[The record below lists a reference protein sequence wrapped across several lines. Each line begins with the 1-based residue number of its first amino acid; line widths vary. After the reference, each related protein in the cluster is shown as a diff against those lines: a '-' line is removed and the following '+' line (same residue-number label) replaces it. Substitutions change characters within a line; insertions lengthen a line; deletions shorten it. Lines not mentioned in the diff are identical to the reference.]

1 MTFNI
6 KIIENRKKYFMISA
20 IVIAVGVLGMIVNIA
35 MGNGAF
41 NLDVEFT
48 GGTEITVDVTSD
60 FEVAD
65 IESIVM
71 EATGIVPSQLQR
83 VTGTNQVSIRMHEL
97 AVEQRSALIEAMVA
111 AYGLNAE
118 EDISMS
124 DVSATISGEMQRS
137 AIIAIISACVAMLL
151 YIAVRFRDFK
161 IGMSMIISS
170 VHDVIIVLLCYSILL
185 ISLSY
190 SFIAAMLTVVG
201 FSINAT
207 IIIFDRFRENK
218 RLTAERMKENLM
230 MSRKSIKEPTVE
242 EQLDLSINQTLLRC
256 AYTALFVLVVTL
268 CLYVLGVPAIRDF
281 ILPII
286 VATICG
292 TYSSIFIAG
301 PIYYMMNQRE
311 AAKAAEA

>member
-1 MTFNI
+1 MTFTV
-6 KIIENRKKYFMISA
+6 KIIELRKKYFMISA
-20 IVIAVGVLGMIVNIA
+20 VVIAIGLAGMLFQIA
-35 MGNGAF
+35 SGNGAF

-48 GGTEITVDVTSD
+48 GGTEITVDVIND
-60 FEVAD
+60 FNVEDVRA
-65 IESIVM
+65 IVM
-71 EATGIVPSQLQR
+71 ESTGIAPAQLQR
-83 VTGTNQVSIRMHEL
+83 IIGTNQVSIRMHEL
-97 AVEQRSALIEAMVA
+97 ALYQRTALIQAMVT
-111 AYGLNAE
+111 AYGLDAE
-118 EDISMS
+118 TDISIS

-137 AIIAIISACVAMLL
+137 AVIAIISACVAMLL

-170 VHDVIIVLLCYSILL
+170 VHDVLIVLLTYSVLQ

-218 RLTAERMKENLM
+218 RLTAERIKENLM
-230 MSRKSIKEPTVE
+230 MSRKAIKEPTVE

-256 AYTALFVLVVTL
+256 VYTALFVLVVTA
-268 CLYVLGVPAIRDF
+268 CLYILGVPAIRDF

-292 TYSSIFIAG
+292 TYSSIFISG
-301 PIYYMMNQRE
+301 PIYYMMSKRE
-311 AAKAAEA
+311 TEKAAA

>member
-170 VHDVIIVLLCYSILL
+170 VHDVIIVLLCYSILQ

>member
-1 MTFNI
+1 MTFNL
-6 KIIENRKKYFMISA
+6 KIITNRKKYFMISMA
-20 IVIAVGVLGMIVNIA
+20 VIAAGLLGMILNMA
-35 MGNGAF
+35 AGRKAF

-48 GGTEITVDVTSD
+48 GGTEITIDAMNRFDVS
-60 FEVAD
+60 E
-65 IESIVM
+65 IGSIVI
-71 EATGIVPSQLQR
+71 EATGMNPAQIQPII
-83 VTGTNQVSIRMHEL
+83 GTNQVSIRMHEL
-97 AVEQRSALIEAMVA
+97 TVEQRGALVTALVA
-111 AYGLNAE
+111 QHSI

-137 AIIAIISACVAMLL
+137 AFIAIITACVAMLL
-151 YIAVRFRDFK
+151 YIAIRFRDFK
-161 IGMSMIISS
+161 IGVSMIISS
-170 VHDVIIVLLCYSILL
+170 VHDVFIVLLCYSVLQ

-207 IIIFDRFRENK
+207 IIIFDRYRENK
-218 RLTAERMKENLM
+218 RLAAERIKENLM
-230 MSRKSIKEPTVE
+230 MSRKSIKEPSLE

-292 TYSSIFIAG
+292 TYSSIFISG
-301 PIYYMMNQRE
+301 PIYYMMSVRE
-311 AAKAAEA
+311 AREQA